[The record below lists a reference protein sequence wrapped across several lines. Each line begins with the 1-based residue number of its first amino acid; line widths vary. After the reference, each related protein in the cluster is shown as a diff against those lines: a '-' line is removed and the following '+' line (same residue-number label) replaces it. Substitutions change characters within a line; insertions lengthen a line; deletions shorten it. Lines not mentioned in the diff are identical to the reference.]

1 MPKIRDDFEDKQKV
15 KKMRLLIADDSEIL
29 RSRLIEMLNHI
40 PGIEIVGEVENGV
53 DAVVF
58 ADRLKPDVIILDIR
72 MPNADGILALES
84 IRRSNSISKIIIL
97 TNYPYPQ
104 YKQKCLEAGADYF
117 FSKSEEIEKML
128 GTLHDIKQEFVQ
140 V

>member
-1 MPKIRDDFEDKQKV
+1 MK
-15 KKMRLLIADDSEIL
+15 LLIADDSEIL
-29 RSRLIEMLNHI
+29 RSRLIEMLSHI

-72 MPNADGILALES
+72 MPTADGILALES
-84 IRRSNSISKIIIL
+84 IRRSNTISKIIIL

-117 FSKSEEIEKML
+117 FSKSEEIEKMI
-128 GTLHDIKQEFVQ
+128 GTLQDINQEFIQ

>member
-1 MPKIRDDFEDKQKV
+1 MK
-15 KKMRLLIADDSEIL
+15 LLIADDSEIL
-29 RSRLIEMLNHI
+29 RSRLIEMLSHI
-40 PGIEIVGEVENGV
+40 PGIDIVGEVENGV

-58 ADRLKPDVIILDIR
+58 ANRLKPDVIILDIR

-84 IRRSNSISKIIIL
+84 IRRSNRISKIIIL

-117 FSKSEEIEKML
+117 FSKSEEIEKMI
-128 GTLHDIKQEFVQ
+128 GTLQDINQEFLQ

>member
-1 MPKIRDDFEDKQKV
+1 MPKIRDDIEGKSKG
-15 KKMRLLIADDSEIL
+15 KNMRLLIADDSEIL

-117 FSKSEEIEKML
+117 FSKSEEIEKMI
-128 GTLHDIKQEFVQ
+128 GTLHDIKQEFIQ

>member
-1 MPKIRDDFEDKQKV
+1 MK
-15 KKMRLLIADDSEIL
+15 LLIADDSEIL
-29 RSRLIEMLNHI
+29 RSRLIEMLSNI

-84 IRRSNSISKIIIL
+84 IRQSNAISKIIIL

-117 FSKSEEIEKML
+117 FSKSEEIEKMI
-128 GTLHDIKQEFVQ
+128 GTLQDINQEFLQ

>member
-1 MPKIRDDFEDKQKV
+1 VADFEDNSKG

-72 MPNADGILALES
+72 MPDADGILALES

-117 FSKSEEIEKML
+117 FSKSEEIDKML
-128 GTLHDIKQEFVQ
+128 GTLQDIKQEFLQ

>member
-1 MPKIRDDFEDKQKV
+1 MPKIRDDFEGKSEGKN
-15 KKMRLLIADDSEIL
+15 MRLLIADDSEIL

-84 IRRSNSISKIIIL
+84 IRRSNSI
-97 TNYPYPQ
+97 
-104 YKQKCLEAGADYF
+104 
-117 FSKSEEIEKML
+117 
-128 GTLHDIKQEFVQ
+128 
-140 V
+140 

>member
-1 MPKIRDDFEDKQKV
+1 MADFEDNSKG

-72 MPNADGILALES
+72 MPDADGILALES

-117 FSKSEEIEKML
+117 FSKSEEIDKML
-128 GTLHDIKQEFVQ
+128 GTLQDIKQEFLQ

>member
-1 MPKIRDDFEDKQKV
+1 MADFEDNSKG

-72 MPNADGILALES
+72 MPDADGILALES

-117 FSKSEEIEKML
+117 FSKSEEIDKML
-128 GTLHDIKQEFVQ
+128 GTLQDIKQQFVQ

>member
-1 MPKIRDDFEDKQKV
+1 MK
-15 KKMRLLIADDSEIL
+15 LLIADDSEIL
-29 RSRLIEMLNHI
+29 RSRLIEMLSHI

-53 DAVVF
+53 DAVVY

-84 IRRSNSISKIIIL
+84 IRRSNRISKIIIL

-117 FSKSEEIEKML
+117 FSKSEEIEKMI
-128 GTLHDIKQEFVQ
+128 GTLQDINQEFLQ

>member
-1 MPKIRDDFEDKQKV
+1 MK
-15 KKMRLLIADDSEIL
+15 LLIADDSEML
-29 RSRLIEMLNHI
+29 RSRLIEMLSHI

-117 FSKSEEIEKML
+117 FSKSEEIEKMI
-128 GTLHDIKQEFVQ
+128 GTLQDINQEFLQ

>member
-1 MPKIRDDFEDKQKV
+1 
-15 KKMRLLIADDSEIL
+15 MRLLIADDSEIL

-117 FSKSEEIEKML
+117 FSKSEEI
-128 GTLHDIKQEFVQ
+128 D
-140 V
+140 

>member
-1 MPKIRDDFEDKQKV
+1 MK
-15 KKMRLLIADDSEIL
+15 LLIADDSEML
-29 RSRLIEMLNHI
+29 RSRLIEMLSHI

-84 IRRSNSISKIIIL
+84 IRQSNSISKIIIL

-117 FSKSEEIEKML
+117 FSKSEEIEKMI
-128 GTLHDIKQEFVQ
+128 GTLQDINQEFLQ